1 MPETVPTR
9 RLRVLVLAG
18 PDLARTTG
26 ATGDALA
33 AALHAAG
40 RGECTVEVRLEPC
53 PPTDRLAEHVGERTD
68 LGDIDV
74 LVLATSDALRT
85 RSDGDLRTTFFDTVA
100 ALMPVVRAADIRV
113 LLSNDSTVVPRDRV
127 LPQDPFSLDIARL
140 NLAALELSVAT
151 GLSVIDVDRLIAE
164 LGGGNHV
171 GDALSYSAT
180 ARAAIVAE
188 IVRVIEDYGF
198 FDDRPLLDQIGRV
211 S

>member
-1 MPETVPTR
+1 VPEAASTR
-9 RLRVLVLAG
+9 RLHVLVLAG

-26 ATGDALA
+26 ETGDALA
-33 AALHAAG
+33 TALRAAG

-68 LGDIDV
+68 LGDTDV
-74 LVLATSDALRT
+74 IVLATSDALR
-85 RSDGDLRTTFFDTVA
+85 RKLERDLRATFFDAVA
-100 ALMPVVRAADIRV
+100 ALMPVARAADIRV
-113 LLSNDSTVVPRDRV
+113 LLVNDSTVVPRDRV
-127 LPQDPFSLDIARL
+127 LPQDPFSVDIARL

-151 GLSVIDVDRLIAE
+151 GLSIIDVDRLIAE

-171 GDALSYSAT
+171 DDALSYSAT
-180 ARAAIVAE
+180 AREAIVAE

-198 FDDRPLLDQIGRV
+198 FDERPLLDQIGRV